1 MRDEVINGLIGECGG
16 NADLWQHAKA
26 IGTLNCNGEHLKAE
40 IHWFQ
45 EKTVVKVKFKV
56 KKWID

>member
-1 MRDEVINGLIGECGG
+1 MIGECGG